1 MLLKKCNAIC
11 SWIIIGILIGHLG
24 TMSYSMLTGWY
35 NLSVCKKLAQGTA
48 IAVAIHVTLS
58 LILVF
63 FFHDG
68 TDFSKY
74 KKQNRRIILQRVSAL
89 VMLALLHLHIKAFG
103 FIVAGTVL
111 SVADKG
117 FILITE
123 FVFFGSIFVH
133 LGVSFSRSLISMGI
147 IRSDAAQKR
156 ADCVL
161 GILCGLLFVVTM
173 VALTRFV
180 ILWTGFGG

>member
-1 MLLKKCNAIC
+1 MLLKKLNAIC
-11 SWIIIGILIGHLG
+11 SWIIMGLLLGHLG

-35 NLSVCKKLAQGTA
+35 DYNICKKLAHGTA
-48 IAVAIHVTLS
+48 IAVAIHVMLS
-58 LILVF
+58 LLLVF

-74 KKQNRRIILQRVSAL
+74 KKQNKRIILQRVSAL

-133 LGVSFSRSLISMGI
+133 LGVSFSRSLISLGVL
-147 IRSDAAQKR
+147 RSDAAQKR
-156 ADCVL
+156 ADCLL
-161 GILCGLLFVVTM
+161 GTLCGLLFVVTM
-173 VALTRFV
+173 AALTRFV
-180 ILWTGFGG
+180 VLWTGFGG

>member
-1 MLLKKCNAIC
+1 MFLKKLNAIC
-11 SWIIIGILIGHLG
+11 SWIIIVLLLGHLG

-35 NLSVCKKLAQGTA
+35 NLFVCKKLAQGTA
-48 IAVAIHVTLS
+48 IVVASHVMIS

-68 TDFSKY
+68 TNFSKY
-74 KKQNRRIILQRVSAL
+74 KKQSRRIVLQRVSAL
-89 VMLALLHLHIKAFG
+89 VMLCLLHLHIKAFG

-111 SVADKG
+111 SLADKS
-117 FILITE
+117 FLLITE

-133 LGVSFSRSLISMGI
+133 LGVSFSRSLISMGM

-156 ADCVL
+156 ADCFL
-161 GILCGLLFVVTM
+161 GIFCGLLFVVTM

-180 ILWTGFGG
+180 ALWTGFGG